1 MDLPF
6 TELSEGRA
14 VAVFF
19 KHLFFHWEKA
29 DEFTFREAHTSLI
42 QPQIWA
48 LSQNQMEKYFPVS
61 PTRTPHFLIWHSA
74 CLGPS
79 TGTQPHPRSLST
91 GILFLT
97 PACVS
102 PLYIAVFA

>member
-6 TELSEGRA
+6 TELAEGRA
-14 VAVFF
+14 LAVFF
-19 KHLFFHWEKA
+19 QHLFFHGEKA
-29 DEFTFREAHTSLI
+29 DEFTFHTSLI
-42 QPQIWA
+42 QSPN
-48 LSQNQMEKYFPVS
+48 LSLDAEPNGKILPCI
-61 PTRTPHFLIWHSA
+61 PHPHPHFLIWHSA